1 MNSASES
8 LQQIVD
14 EFDDTEPSEEAL
26 LDRVVELYFLSDG
39 KRADS
44 DTNAFGTVLEQLAY
58 KSTTERRAELANQL
72 AIAKGAPTRLM
83 RRLAF
88 DNIIV
93 ARPVLQYSDRLSNMD
108 LVTLASKLSNDH
120 LHAIA
125 HRLKLTP
132 PVTDVLV
139 ERGESPTLVTVAQ
152 NSGAEFSP
160 DGLNRLEERAEADSD
175 LAFALGLRPD
185 LNPGLFTR
193 FSNFVKEQLNTE
205 ISFGKDV
212 TKASVNAAKSAA
224 SEQDAAEKPDEDNDL
239 ATDQDDETGNEGDAA
254 DEAEEL
260 VWTGPLQES
269 SLANLAREDR
279 LDEALCCLARMTK
292 LETKMARH
300 CLLVADPSALMVLCK
315 ANDFASGT
323 FSALLQLR
331 EANTSDGPIE
341 KVLMLKRYDAMKPQ
355 MAKRII
361 QFANKKTETGA
372 ADAPTDNP

>member
-1 MNSASES
+1 MTSANES

-14 EFDDTEPSEEAL
+14 EIDDTDLSEEAL

-58 KSTTERRAELANQL
+58 KSTTARRAELANQL
-72 AIAKGAPTRLM
+72 ALAKDAPTHLM

-93 ARPVLQYSDRLSNMD
+93 ARPVLQYSDRLSNKD
-108 LVTLASKLSNDH
+108 LVTLASKLGQDH

-139 ERGESPTLVTVAQ
+139 KRGRPPTLTTVAQ
-152 NSGAEFSP
+152 NSGAKFSP
-160 DGLNRLEERAEADSD
+160 DGLSRLERRAEADSD

-185 LNPGLFTR
+185 LHPGMFTR
-193 FSNFVKEQLNTE
+193 FSNFVKEQLSAE
-205 ISFGKDV
+205 ISFGKAA
-212 TKASVNAAKSAA
+212 TKASGNAAGSAA
-224 SEQDAAEKPDEDNDL
+224 SKQGAAAKPNGDGDP
-239 ATDQDDETGNEGDAA
+239 AADQDGETGLEGNASDEAA
-254 DEAEEL
+254 DV
-260 VWTGPLQES
+260 VWKGPLQES
-269 SLANLAREDR
+269 ALANIAREGR
-279 LDEALCCLARMTK
+279 LDETLCCLARMTK
-292 LETKMARH
+292 LEETMARH
-300 CLLVADPSALMVLCK
+300 CLLVADTSALMVLCK
-315 ANDFASGT
+315 ANGFASGT
-323 FSALLQLR
+323 FSALLQIR
-331 EANTSDGPIE
+331 EANTLDGPID

-361 QFANKKTETGA
+361 QFANKKTETDTA
-372 ADAPTDNP
+372 NAPAENP